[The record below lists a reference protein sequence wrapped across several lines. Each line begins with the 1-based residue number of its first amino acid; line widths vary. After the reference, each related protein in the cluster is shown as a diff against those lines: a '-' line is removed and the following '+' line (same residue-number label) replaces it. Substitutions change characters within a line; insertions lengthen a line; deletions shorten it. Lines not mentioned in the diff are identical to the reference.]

1 MEFIQEVFSYISS
14 LGNYVLIPIIIMLIG
29 LVIGLKPIR
38 AIKAG
43 VTVGI
48 GFIGLDLVLGLVW
61 SNISPVANLLV
72 ERFGLNL
79 TTIDTGWGTAAGLA
93 FSTTIG
99 AFIIPFILI
108 MNILLL
114 TLKATKTINIDIWNY
129 WHYAFSGAVVYLL
142 TNNTIMG
149 FVAAA
154 FHLTYSVIIADRTAK
169 SVQTQM
175 GLPGVSIPQGYA
187 VSSVPTFLLLEK
199 LYNLVKPNDATDEEA
214 SLANLTDVSQST
226 NNVFFQVIKEPLFL
240 GLIIGIL
247 LGVSVG
253 YSFKECMTL
262 GMSMAA
268 LLYLLPRMVKVL
280 MEGLLPISDQT
291 KKFMSKRYQGE
302 QFYIGMD
309 SALLLGHPTT
319 VSVGLILI
327 PVTLVLAMIIPG
339 NTTLPLG
346 DLASTAFFVSM
357 ATIVHKGK
365 FFRTLI
371 SSTIQMAIVL
381 LLASFFAPQLTQFA
395 ASGAIEMPAG
405 AVQITALSAGNIVA
419 FVLYWLHRLSWAGTA
434 IVVVLG
440 VAMIIWHR
448 NWLSKQTE
456 LTTVEF
462 VSAEQSDYIQ
472 K

>member
-169 SVQTQM
+169 SVFHREFENH
-175 GLPGVSIPQGYA
+175 GVKVVNLSIPTRYITHLDGA
-187 VSSVPTFLLLEK
+187 
-199 LYNLVKPNDATDEEA
+199 DER
-214 SLANLTDVSQST
+214 
-226 NNVFFQVIKEPLFL
+226 NNELF
-240 GLIIGIL
+240 
-247 LGVSVG
+247 
-253 YSFKECMTL
+253 KK
-262 GMSMAA
+262 
-268 LLYLLPRMVKVL
+268 YL
-280 MEGLLPISDQT
+280 S
-291 KKFMSKRYQGE
+291 
-302 QFYIGMD
+302 
-309 SALLLGHPTT
+309 
-319 VSVGLILI
+319 
-327 PVTLVLAMIIPG
+327 
-339 NTTLPLG
+339 
-346 DLASTAFFVSM
+346 
-357 ATIVHKGK
+357 
-365 FFRTLI
+365 
-371 SSTIQMAIVL
+371 
-381 LLASFFAPQLTQFA
+381 
-395 ASGAIEMPAG
+395 
-405 AVQITALSAGNIVA
+405 
-419 FVLYWLHRLSWAGTA
+419 
-434 IVVVLG
+434 
-440 VAMIIWHR
+440 
-448 NWLSKQTE
+448 
-456 LTTVEF
+456 
-462 VSAEQSDYIQ
+462 
-472 K
+472 